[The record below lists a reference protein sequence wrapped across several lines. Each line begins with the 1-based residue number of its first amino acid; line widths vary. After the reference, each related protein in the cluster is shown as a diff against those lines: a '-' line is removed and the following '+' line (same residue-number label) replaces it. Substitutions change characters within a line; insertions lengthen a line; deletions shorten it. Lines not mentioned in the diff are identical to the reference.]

1 MKSIFALLAFSNLAI
16 LPLALP
22 VFMRQMVFSKLSC
35 ATRLWLTI
43 SAQLLSTSLKSSKL
57 LSLLVKI
64 LFCVNFLSSFSVV
77 CPIEKIFKFSKELN
91 FAKLRTP
98 LGLKKQTAS

>member
-1 MKSIFALLAFSNLAI
+1 
-16 LPLALP
+16 
-22 VFMRQMVFSKLSC
+22 MVN
-35 ATRLWLTI
+35 
-43 SAQLLSTSLKSSKL
+43 KSSKL

-98 LGLKKQTAS
+98 LGLKKLQPHIFHEFLVENFSIVKHYFFVRNILKGNAFI